1 MYSQKNNKMIPRCV
15 FPLLKKRKIIY
26 CFKRIY
32 ILNISILSILCYSSV
47 ITYAQ
52 ALTFHNSIQDGRLIQ
67 GSLAKDEKL
76 FYQDKQIIPNSNGLF
91 YFGIPQSAQTPLLL
105 TLQKENTRKQIK
117 LSYEMRHRQ
126 TDIVNGLPQGKVSV
140 TVQNKQ
146 RIAKENA
153 ELKAE
158 RRKFIIDF
166 FPICFSRPVQN
177 YRLSGLFGAQRILN
191 GVKGN
196 GHGGTDYAAPVG
208 TPVYAPADG
217 LVAVVH
223 PDMFLTGQTV
233 LINHGYGLF
242 SSYSHLSKTDV
253 ARGDK
258 IKRGDK
264 IGEIGQT
271 GRATGPHLHFS
282 FFWYET
288 RVDPELIFTD
298 FPCH

>member
-1 MYSQKNNKMIPRCV
+1 MTPRCV
-15 FPLLKKRKIIY
+15 FSLLKKRKIIY

-32 ILNISILSILCYSSV
+32 ILNISILCYSSV

-67 GSLAKDEKL
+67 GSLAKNEKL

-166 FPICFSRPVQN
+166 FSDN
-177 YRLSGLFGAQRILN
+177 
-191 GVKGN
+191 
-196 GHGGTDYAAPVG
+196 
-208 TPVYAPADG
+208 
-217 LVAVVH
+217 
-223 PDMFLTGQTV
+223 
-233 LINHGYGLF
+233 
-242 SSYSHLSKTDV
+242 
-253 ARGDK
+253 
-258 IKRGDK
+258 
-264 IGEIGQT
+264 
-271 GRATGPHLHFS
+271 
-282 FFWYET
+282 
-288 RVDPELIFTD
+288 
-298 FPCH
+298 

>member
-1 MYSQKNNKMIPRCV
+1 MINIEN
-15 FPLLKKRKIIY
+15 LMKKKIIR
-26 CFKRIY
+26 KKLKSI
-32 ILNISILSILCYSSV
+32 NIVYPMFIFIICNFFV
-47 ITYAQ
+47 ITNLYAFTL
-52 ALTFHNSIQDGRLIQ
+52 ATPLQDGRLIQ
-67 GSLAKDEKL
+67 GSLAKNEKL
-76 FYQDKQIIPNSNGLF
+76 FYQDKQIIPHSNGLF

-105 TLQKENTRKQIK
+105 TVQKENTQEQIK
-117 LSYEMRHRQ
+117 LPYEMREWP
-126 TDIVNGLPQGKVSV
+126 TDVVNGLPQGKVSV
-140 TVQNKQ
+140 NVKNEQ
-146 RIAKENA
+146 RIKKENA

-158 RRKFIIDF
+158 RRKFIADF
-166 FPICFSRPVQN
+166 FPTCFSRPVQN

-191 GVKGN
+191 GVKGS

-233 LINHGYGLF
+233 LVNHGYGLF

-253 ARGDK
+253 TRGDK

-264 IGEIGQT
+264 IGEVGQT

-288 RVDPELIFTD
+288 RVDPELVFTD
-298 FPCH
+298 FACR

>member
-1 MYSQKNNKMIPRCV
+1 MLKENDLNKDKSVKNKLNCINIVYP
-15 FPLLKKRKIIY
+15 PLIFLI
-26 CFKRIY
+26 CNFF
-32 ILNISILSILCYSSV
+32 V
-47 ITYAQ
+47 ITNLYAFTL
-52 ALTFHNSIQDGRLIQ
+52 ATPLQDGRLIQ
-67 GSLAKDEKL
+67 GSLAKNEKL
-76 FYQDKQIIPNSNGLF
+76 FYQDKQIIPHSTGLF

-105 TLQKENTRKQIK
+105 TFQKENTQKQIK
-117 LSYEMRHRQ
+117 LSYEMRHWQ

-140 TVQNKQ
+140 NIKNEQ
-146 RIAKENA
+146 RIKKENA

-158 RRKFIIDF
+158 RRKFIADF
-166 FPICFSRPVQN
+166 FPTCFSRPVQN
-177 YRLSGLFGAQRILN
+177 YRLSGSFGAQRILN
-191 GVKGN
+191 GVKGS

-217 LVAVVH
+217 LVVLAH

-233 LINHGYGLF
+233 LVNHGYGLF

-258 IKRGDK
+258 VKRGDK

-288 RVDPELIFTD
+288 RVDPELVFTD
-298 FPCH
+298 FSCQ

>member
-1 MYSQKNNKMIPRCV
+1 MTNIENLMK
-15 FPLLKKRKIIY
+15 KKRIRKKINCI
-26 CFKRIY
+26 
-32 ILNISILSILCYSSV
+32 NIVYPMLIFMICNFFV
-47 ITYAQ
+47 ITSLYAFTL
-52 ALTFHNSIQDGRLIQ
+52 ATPLQDGRLIQ
-67 GSLAKDEKL
+67 GSLAKNEKL
-76 FYQDKQIIPNSNGLF
+76 FYQDKQIIPHSNGLF

-105 TLQKENTRKQIK
+105 TLQKENTQKQIK
-117 LSYEMRHRQ
+117 LSYEMRHWQ

-140 TVQNKQ
+140 TVKNEQ
-146 RIAKENA
+146 RIKKENA

-158 RRKFIIDF
+158 RRKFITDF
-166 FPICFSRPVQN
+166 FLTCFSRPVQN

-191 GVKGN
+191 GVKGS

-217 LVAVVH
+217 LVVLAH

-258 IKRGDK
+258 VKRGDK
-264 IGEIGQT
+264 IGEVGQT

-288 RVDPELIFTD
+288 RVDPELVFTD
-298 FPCH
+298 FPCQ